1 MLDYQ
6 TLDTIADAYTP
17 LLALVCL
24 GLLTKAGYQKQ
35 FSQLKILGLFVIY
48 SLLVSYGIMV
58 WDNQFNMWP
67 ALGLDYST
75 HTAVAFSLMA
85 SLCLMHKPLSKYWV
99 TSLFLY
105 GALMKYQNYHSYA
118 DMLSTALVVAVF
130 LAPFA
135 VRIIKSP
142 VKTQG

>member
-35 FSQLKILGLFVIY
+35 FSQLKIQGLFVIY

-85 SLCLMHKPLSKYWV
+85 SLCLMHKACV
-99 TSLFLY
+99 
-105 GALMKYQNYHSYA
+105 
-118 DMLSTALVVAVF
+118 
-130 LAPFA
+130 
-135 VRIIKSP
+135 
-142 VKTQG
+142 